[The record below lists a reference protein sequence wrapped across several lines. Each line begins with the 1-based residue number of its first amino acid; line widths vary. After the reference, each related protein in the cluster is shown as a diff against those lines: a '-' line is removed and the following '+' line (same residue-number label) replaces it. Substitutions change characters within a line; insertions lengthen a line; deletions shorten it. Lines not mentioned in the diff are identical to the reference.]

1 MNRSSRLRSLW
12 PVAVL
17 SASSVLI
24 AGPAAA
30 QEATGQ
36 LTGRVTDKTT
46 GLPLA
51 GITVV
56 VQGPQG
62 EDGGITD
69 AQGVYLFTALPVGT
83 YSVHFYTANSATQ
96 VQTPPLEISAQKTA
110 RANAEIPS
118 EAASAAEQTY
128 VIQRKASSIDVGSS
142 RLATSWDAQAI
153 ENLPLANTTFE
164 ALIEKAPGAFVDP
177 SGSVSLGGAT
187 GLENQYVLDGV
198 NVTGLEYGQLGTRL
212 SSTFV
217 RELQINSAGYAA
229 EYGGAM
235 GGTVN
240 VITKSGSNEN
250 HATANL
256 SWAPYW
262 FSKNAHLLGRPT
274 DNVVG
279 LAKPDYDTELAA
291 EGGGAIIKD
300 KLFWWVGLSGRFE
313 KDHVFRIVR
322 AGEADANGD
331 QVLDSS
337 GNPAF
342 HEVQRDRVNRPKHFV
357 QFGGKLDFV
366 PYAGQRLTLS
376 VMAAPSEQR
385 DLHPLGAGQSP
396 LFGEPRW
403 MQAQL
408 SRDSLDTSLR
418 YNGNFLDRHL
428 EIDVLLGLHNEHFN
442 ARSPFSELN
451 NTNQIWTQNSDIYSL
466 EGNPGCAPI
475 TTAAGTTFNPC
486 GGSIAS
492 YYSGG
497 YGELKEWTGNRWQ
510 SALKATWR
518 NLWGPVHSELKAG
531 VQMDYSSFDQTRRYS
546 GPTDDEHNLLIYDP
560 ANNYAQK
567 WSFFSLPRDKYPFQF
582 AGDSAAA
589 LAAAPYYRSNLI
601 ANVSSMNTAFFV
613 QESATFLQYVTL
625 NAGLRME
632 AQQVDDYQGHTFLNL
647 LNVAPRIGVVVDPRG
662 DGRTKL
668 SAHYGQFYETIP
680 MNLAARYFGGEGI
693 LQQNLDPASCTRPP
707 SQWKGTSGDT
717 TGCMSN
723 MFPNTSGTSVANN
736 GKDYN
741 VQPNIKG
748 QFNHEIAIGFEHE
761 ILENLVLGVD
771 YTRRWLGRVIEDGAA
786 GDFTF
791 VLVNPGQINQGVIEQ
806 AEREARDKQTAADN
820 ATGTEKGLLQD
831 QADDLKAKLGSLK
844 ALQAAPKPERT
855 YNALTFRA
863 DKRFS
868 RYFAVRG
875 SYTYS
880 RLIGNYNGLF
890 DADNNYFAPNGG
902 NAFDTPDLWANKRG
916 PLANDRPHSGRLDG
930 YTTIP
935 VSDHDDLTFGLGF
948 SGRSGAPR
956 NYQASLI
963 TGLNDVFI
971 LPRGSA
977 GRTPAV
983 WQFDAKIA
991 YRHKLKAVQLE
1002 AFIDLINILNQQ
1014 AALQMDDNYTYEP
1027 AAAIVNGTKDDLKY
1041 AKNAFGQPITKNS
1054 NFGNPLAYQAP
1065 FHGRL
1070 GLRVVY

>member
-12 PVAVL
+12 PVAAF
-17 SASSVLI
+17 SASSVFI
-24 AGPAAA
+24 AAPVLA

-36 LTGRVTDKTT
+36 LTGRVTDKST
-46 GLPLA
+46 GLPLS

-69 AQGVYLFTALPVGT
+69 ALGVYLFTALPVGT
-83 YSVHFYTANSATQ
+83 YTVHFYTANSATK
-96 VQTPPLEISAQKTA
+96 VETPPLEISAQKTA
-110 RANAEIPS
+110 KANAEIPS
-118 EAASAAEQTY
+118 EAATAAEQTY

-142 RLATSWDAQAI
+142 QFGTSWDAKAI
-153 ENLPLANTTFE
+153 ENLPLGNTTFDS
-164 ALIEKAPGAFVDP
+164 LIEKAPGAFVDP
-177 SGSVSLGGAT
+177 SGSVSIGGAT

-198 NVTGLEYGQLGTRL
+198 NITGMEYGQLGSRL

-235 GGTVN
+235 GGTIN
-240 VITKSGSNEN
+240 VITKSGSNDP

-262 FSKNAHLLGRPT
+262 FSKSPHLLGRPT

-279 LAKPDYDTELAA
+279 IAKPDYDTELAA

-300 KLFWWVGLSGRFE
+300 KLFWWVGVSGRFE
-313 KDHVFRIVR
+313 KDHVFRVVR
-322 AGEADANGD
+322 AGEMDANGN
-331 QVLDSS
+331 QTLDSS
-337 GNPAF
+337 GNPTF
-342 HEVQRDRVNRPKHFV
+342 HEVQRDRVNLPKHFL
-357 QFGGKLDFV
+357 QYGGKVDFV
-366 PYAGQRLTLS
+366 PAPGHRLTLS
-376 VMAAPSEQR
+376 LMAAPSEQR

-396 LFGEPRW
+396 ISGDPRW

-418 YNGNFLDRHL
+418 YTGNFLDRHL
-428 EIDVLLGLHNEHFN
+428 ELDALAGLHNEHYS
-442 ARSPFSELN
+442 ARSPFSDLN
-451 NTNQIWTQNSDIYSL
+451 DTNQIWHNNQDIYSL
-466 EGNPGCAPI
+466 EGNPGCAPV
-475 TTAAGTTFNPC
+475 TTAAGGTFNPC
-486 GGSIAS
+486 GGPLGS

-497 YGELKEWTGNRWQ
+497 YGEIKEWTGNRWQ
-510 SALKATWR
+510 FGLKAAWR
-518 NLWGPVHSELKAG
+518 ELWGPVHSELKGGAQ
-531 VQMDYSSFDQTRRYS
+531 VDYSTFDQTRHYS
-546 GPTDDEHNLLIYDP
+546 GPSDDQHNLLIYDP
-560 ANNYAQK
+560 INDYAQK
-567 WSFFSLPRDKYPFQF
+567 WSFFSLPKDKYPFQF
-582 AGDSAAA
+582 KDHEAELAGPD
-589 LAAAPYYRSNLI
+589 YYRSKLV
-601 ANVSSMNTAFFV
+601 ANVSGLNTGLFL
-613 QESATFLQYVTL
+613 QESASILQYVTL
-625 NAGLRME
+625 NVGGRLDL
-632 AQQVDDYQGHTFLNL
+632 QQLSDYQGNSFLSLANF
-647 LNVAPRIGVVVDPRG
+647 APRVGMVVDPRG
-662 DGRTKL
+662 DGRTKV
-668 SAHYGQFYETIP
+668 SAHYGQFYESIP

-693 LQQNLDPASCTRPP
+693 LLQNYDPGSCTKPP
-707 SQWKGTSGDT
+707 SQWKGTGNET
-717 TGCMSN
+717 AGCASLGAG
-723 MFPNTSGTSVANN
+723 FQNN
-736 GKDYN
+736 GKDYP
-741 VQPNIKG
+741 VQPNIRG

-761 ILENLVLGVD
+761 LLENLVVGVD
-771 YTRRWLGRVIEDGAA
+771 YTRRWLGRIIEDGTAA

-791 VLVNPGQINQGVIEQ
+791 VLVNPGQINQSVIDQADREAKAKQ
-806 AEREARDKQTAADN
+806 AEADAASATDK
-820 ATGTEKGLLQD
+820 GHLQD
-831 QADDLKAKLGSLK
+831 QADDLKAKLGQLK
-844 ALQAAPKPERT
+844 ALQQAPKPERT

-902 NAFDTPDLWANKRG
+902 NAYDTPDLWANKRG

-930 YTTIP
+930 YTTLP
-935 VSDHDDLTFGLGF
+935 LSDHDDLTFGLGF
-948 SGRSGAPR
+948 FARSGAPR
-956 NYQASLI
+956 NYQASAYP
-963 TGLNDVFI
+963 GLNDVFL

-991 YRHKLKAVQLE
+991 YRHKVQGLQLE
-1002 AFIDLINILNQQ
+1002 AFIDLINLFNQQ
-1014 AALQMDDNYTYEP
+1014 AALQMDDNYTYDI

-1041 AKNAFGQPITKNS
+1041 AKNGSGQPITKNS